1 MRIIF
6 EECKTDL
13 LRTCRYKTGIIS
25 DVVVFTALLCFF
37 FASNTGTSFQE
48 KYQEVDYK
56 TLLLL
61 GYMAWTIASSAL
73 SIVTSQISAEVQRGT
88 FYLKINSRYPL
99 QIIYLGD
106 LISSI
111 LIQIVIVAV
120 YTVITHFIF
129 RVDYFISPEVIFA
142 LIICS
147 IGMYGI
153 GLVIAGLSLFFKRV
167 GSIIFLLQLTL
178 LFVTDTVPTSSAVMY
193 VTKFIPLTKCNEVIR
208 NCFMGTSAV
217 QPLGELI
224 IYSVC
229 MLLAGYLIFEFFLR
243 KAKKKGNLLLY

>member
-25 DVVVFTALLCFF
+25 DIVVFTVLLCFF

-48 KYQEVDYK
+48 KYQEGDYK
-56 TLLLL
+56 TMLLL
-61 GYMAWTIASSAL
+61 GYIAWTVASAAL

-88 FYLKINSRYPL
+88 FYLKINSKYPL

-106 LISSI
+106 LVSSI
-111 LIQIVIVAV
+111 LIQIVIIAV
-120 YTVITHFIF
+120 YTVITHFVF
-129 RVDYFISPEVIFA
+129 GVKYFISPEIVFA
-142 LIICS
+142 LSVCS

-153 GLVIAGLSLFFKRV
+153 GLAIAGLSLFFKRV

-178 LFVTDTVPTSSAVMY
+178 LFVTDTVPTSNAVMY
-193 VTKFIPLTKCNEVIR
+193 ITKFIPLTKCNEVIR
-208 NCFMGTSAV
+208 KCFMRTNAA
-217 QPLGELI
+217 QPLVELI
-224 IYSVC
+224 IYSLV
-229 MLLAGYLIFEFFLR
+229 MFLMGYLIFAFFLR